1 MIHSASHCNPSIK
14 SYVHDQ
20 LTLWLSDDST
30 RSVSKIIDTM
40 EPLLNNIRD
49 LDGAEC
55 VLQPLAELE
64 REIERIIE
72 FREQVLA
79 IFQEKTITAMLN
91 YQYQPGIDNPP
102 TIIDLER

>member
-1 MIHSASHCNPSIK
+1 M
-14 SYVHDQ
+14 
-20 LTLWLSDDST
+20 SDDST

-64 REIERIIE
+64 RETERIIE